1 MNKELCKKFKE
12 NSSRNPKTNRKI
24 KINGPTYKKLNKQ
37 CEKILKGEV
46 VVEDRR
52 DTNYYCD
59 KWKKNPGINPKTNRK
74 IKIKG
79 PTYKKLKK
87 ECDRIVIESPIV
99 SRPSSLRISKL
110 TPVQKNA
117 LDKIK
122 KIAKKM
128 SDSYTRIFMDR
139 LIEKYEDIT
148 KIKQDER
155 EKFGL
160 LSNFMKYIR
169 NSPSLSVHFD
179 KKLMDKFY
187 ESGRLKT
194 VFETKKRNKKHNQ
207 DRKYLNQRKRF
218 EREVFKYPNNTS
230 DKERPKYGCFNV
242 IKNKKGCALLYGDY
256 WLRLHN
262 NLMKR
267 VTFTPGDS
275 LNDFVAKKQKFIGTI
290 DHMYH
295 ILYFTEEQLF
305 TNMVRNFIDPEYYTE
320 YYTRSYLEFQ
330 IHGDVTFKDNV
341 AQLYYPK
348 GQKGKSKKFCEKYNC
363 EMIYNNL

>member
-12 NSSRNPKTNRKI
+12 NSSRNPLTNRKI

-46 VVEDRR
+46 IEVRSSSS
-52 DTNYYCD
+52 NKCD

-79 PTYKKLKK
+79 PTYKKLEK
-87 ECDRIVIESPIV
+87 ECGAIV
-99 SRPSSLRISKL
+99 SQPISIRAPSLRRSKL
-110 TPVQKNA
+110 TPIQKNA

-122 KIAKKM
+122 KKAETM
-128 SDSYTRIFMDR
+128 SNSYRRKF
-139 LIEKYEDIT
+139 LEKLVKEYENIT
-148 KIKQDER
+148 NLKVTNGEKI
-155 EKFGL
+155 GL
-160 LSNFMKYIR
+160 LDNFMKHIR
-169 NSPSLSVHFD
+169 KSPSLSVHFD
-179 KKLMDKFY
+179 KKIMDKFY

-194 VFETKKRNKKHNQ
+194 VFETKKRRIGHKQNQ
-207 DRKYLNQRKRF
+207 TYFNNRINL
-218 EREVFKYPNNTS
+218 EREVLEYPNNTS
-230 DKERPKYGCFNV
+230 DIERPKYGCFNV
-242 IKNKKGCALLYGDY
+242 IKNKKGCALMYGDY

-275 LNDFVAKKQKFIGTI
+275 LNDFILKKTKYIGTI

-295 ILYFTEEQLF
+295 ILFYTAEKLF
-305 TNMVRNFIDPEYYTE
+305 TNMVRNFIDPESDTSLLPNS
-320 YYTRSYLEFQ
+320 TYLEIQ
-330 IHGDVTFKDNV
+330 IHGDVTFQDNV

-348 GQKGKSKKFCEKYNC
+348 GQKMKSKKFCKKYNC
-363 EMIYNNL
+363 EMILY